1 MARSLD
7 GLPGPKPLP
16 LVGNLYQIDPT
27 RVHLIFQVW
36 AGQYG
41 PIYKV
46 QLGPRRAVV
55 ISDGPMISELLR
67 ARPETYRRSAHMDR
81 IISEMGIK
89 GVFNAE
95 GEAWRSQRK
104 LMAAAL
110 AHRNLR
116 QVYPCIKIVAARLK
130 SRWERTAGEPLDL
143 VEELKRFTVDV
154 TMLVAFSHDVN
165 TVEQSGDVIQRE
177 LEIIFPAL
185 NSRLF
190 ALFPIWRI
198 VRLPSDKRLERALK
212 NVRAWLSGL
221 IDTARAGLKLDPD
234 RAPSNFLE
242 AMLTAVNEEGEPFA
256 DDVIMSNLMAMVL
269 GGEDTTSNTL
279 AWAVHHLCDSPEW
292 AAEIRR
298 EADQLLGPS
307 DVAEDIE
314 VANRLARAGA
324 VADETM
330 RLRPVAPVSFFDAN
344 VDTTLYDYLI
354 PKGTTVVILPRIPA
368 TDQKNFVEPRA
379 FRPQRWIEQHPGAHE
394 AFAPFGLG
402 PRMCPGR
409 ALAAIEMK
417 TFLSM
422 LYKSFDVDRVGRAE
436 DVAEL
441 FGFTMSPLGLRV
453 RLRPTTRRAFV
464 N

>member
-1 MARSLD
+1 
-7 GLPGPKPLP
+7 
-16 LVGNLYQIDPT
+16 
-27 RVHLIFQVW
+27 
-36 AGQYG
+36 
-41 PIYKV
+41 
-46 QLGPRRAVV
+46 
-55 ISDGPMISELLR
+55 
-67 ARPETYRRSAHMDR
+67 
-81 IISEMGIK
+81 
-89 GVFNAE
+89 
-95 GEAWRSQRK
+95 
-104 LMAAAL
+104 
-110 AHRNLR
+110 
-116 QVYPCIKIVAARLK
+116 
-130 SRWERTAGEPLDL
+130 
-143 VEELKRFTVDV
+143 
-154 TMLVAFSHDVN
+154 MLVAFSHDVN

-212 NVRAWLSGL
+212 NVRTWLGGL
-221 IDTARAGLKLDPD
+221 IDKARAGLKSDPD

-314 VANRLARAGA
+314 VANRLSRAGA

-344 VDTTLYDYLI
+344 VDTTLYEYLI

-379 FRPQRWIEQHPGAHE
+379 FRPQRWIEQHTGVHE
-394 AFAPFGLG
+394 AFAPFGAG

-409 ALAAIEMK
+409 ALAVIEMK
-417 TFLSM
+417 TLLSM
-422 LYKSFDVDRVGRAE
+422 LYKSFDVDRIGRAE

-453 RLRPTTRRAFV
+453 RLRPTALRAFV